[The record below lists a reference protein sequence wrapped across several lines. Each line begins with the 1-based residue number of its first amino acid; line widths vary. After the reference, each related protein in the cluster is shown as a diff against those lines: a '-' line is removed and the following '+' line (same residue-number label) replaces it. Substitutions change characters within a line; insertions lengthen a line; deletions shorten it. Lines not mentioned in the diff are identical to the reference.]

1 MEFLNGSHLFD
12 SMFDDDEAEMLQS
25 EPEVAALFQTYPL
38 DISLNVQEFA
48 FILGGVCKGGNE
60 L

>member
-1 MEFLNGSHLFD
+1 MEFLNGSHLSD
-12 SMFDDDEAEMLQS
+12 SLFDDDEAEMLQS
-25 EPEVAALFQTYPL
+25 EPEVADLFQTYPL
-38 DISLNVQEFA
+38 DISVDVQEST